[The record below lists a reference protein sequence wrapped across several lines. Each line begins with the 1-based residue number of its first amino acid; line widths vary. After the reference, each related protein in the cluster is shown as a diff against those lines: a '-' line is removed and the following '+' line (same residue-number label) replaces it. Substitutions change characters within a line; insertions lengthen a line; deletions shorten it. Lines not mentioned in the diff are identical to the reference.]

1 MTDSDQSSDDGLDVS
16 DLARHMGVPIMPGEL
31 KDPIALNDVRRW
43 VQAMHYPNPLHYD
56 ELLSLQPTMLFV
68 LTVRNLLLLVLFAW
82 AIGMLV
88 RMVRRPLP
96 DEDGR
101 WLPRVLGGRTE
112 D

>member
-1 MTDSDQSSDDGLDVS
+1 
-16 DLARHMGVPIMPGEL
+16 
-31 KDPIALNDVRRW
+31 
-43 VQAMHYPNPLHYD
+43 
-56 ELLSLQPTMLFV
+56 MLFV